1 MEFWEIIALL
11 LTGAFIMLV
20 GFAMGQAAAI
30 KK

>member
-11 LTGAFIMLV
+11 ITGAFIMMV
-20 GFAMGQAAAI
+20 GFAMGQAASI

>member
-1 MEFWEIIALL
+1 MDLWEIVALL
-11 LTGAFIMLV
+11 ITGAFIMLV